1 MLTGDP
7 DGWVRMLGFE
17 VIQESNKTFLKHIVL
32 SEKYLTMGFMTKL
45 RHQQPSLWHAG
56 LTKDIEDLW
65 EPWMR
70 LVDRLLEDEHLLDT
84 IYEAQGERYPQSRR
98 RGREQTPAEVVLRL
112 LLLKHIRNWSYD
124 TLEREVRANL
134 VYRAFTRIGDEKV
147 PDAKTLARLG
157 QAIGPEVIGE
167 LHERLMELARERG
180 LVQGRKMRVDTTVVE
195 TNIHYPTDSSL
206 LGDGARVLT
215 RTMKKVE
222 KAAGG
227 LKKRI
232 RDRMRSVNKKV
243 IAIALAGR
251 VKGPEGE
258 ERRVER
264 YRELV
269 SLTRKIVHQAEGVLE
284 ETEHLPRRRQAQ
296 LKRLREILE
305 TMAGRVRQVVRQTR
319 ARVFQGMTKY
329 PHKIVSLFEPHTEII
344 RKGKAS
350 KPNEFGKLVKVQEA
364 ENQIITHY
372 EVFAER
378 PEDSQLLVPAVE
390 QHQRRTGRTPDLVA
404 ADAGFYSRKNEKVG
418 QALGVRWMSVP
429 NKNSKS
435 SERRKLQRARWF
447 RAGQRWRTGC
457 EGRISV
463 LKRRHGLNRCRY
475 RGFEGMQRWIGLGV
489 IADNV
494 LQIGRSLALQRA

>member
-1 MLTGDP
+1 
-7 DGWVRMLGFE
+7 
-17 VIQESNKTFLKHIVL
+17 VI
-32 SEKYLTMGFMTKL
+32 KL
-45 RHQQPSLWHAG
+45 RHQQPSLWHKG
-56 LTKDIEDLW
+56 LAKDIEDLW

-70 LVDRLLEDEHLLDT
+70 EEDQLLEDAALVEEV
-84 IYEAQGERYPQSRR
+84 YQAQGKRHPKSQT
-98 RGREQTPAEVVLRL
+98 RGRTQTPAEVVLRL
-112 LLLKHIRNWSYD
+112 LILKHVRNWSYD

-157 QAIGPEVIGE
+157 QAIGPEVIQE
-167 LHERLMELARERG
+167 LHERLVELARERG
-180 LVQGRKMRVDTTVVE
+180 VVQGRKMRVDTTVVE

-222 KAAGG
+222 KATGG

-243 IAIALAGR
+243 MAIALAGR
-251 VKGPEGE
+251 LKGPEGE
-258 ERRVER
+258 ERRVQR

-269 SLTRKIVHQAEGVLE
+269 SLTRKIVQQAEGVLE
-284 ETEHLPRRRQAQ
+284 EMRDLPSRRQGR
-296 LKRLREILE
+296 LKPLREILE
-305 TMAGRVRQVVRQTR
+305 AMGERVQQVLRQTK
-319 ARVFQGMTKY
+319 ARVLQGIT
-329 PHKIVSLFEPHTEII
+329 PHANKILSVFEPHTEII

-350 KPNEFGKLVKVQEA
+350 KPNEFGNLVKVQEA

-378 PEDSQLLVPAVE
+378 PEDSRLLIPAVE
-390 QHQRRTGRTPDLVA
+390 QHQRQFGRPPRMVA
-404 ADAGFYSRKNEKVG
+404 ADTGFYSLKNERTI
-418 QALGVRWMSVP
+418 QAMGVRRVAVP
-429 NKNSKS
+429 SRSTKS
-435 SERRKLQRARWF
+435 SERRKLQRTRWF

-463 LKRRHGLNRCRY
+463 LKRRHGLSRCRY
-475 RGFEGMQRWIGLGV
+475 RGFEGMQRWVGLGV
-489 IADNV
+489 IADNII
-494 LQIGRSLALQRA
+494 QIGRCLAMQMA

>member
-1 MLTGDP
+1 
-7 DGWVRMLGFE
+7 
-17 VIQESNKTFLKHIVL
+17 VI
-32 SEKYLTMGFMTKL
+32 KL
-45 RHQQPSLWHAG
+45 RHQQPSLWHKG
-56 LTKDIEDLW
+56 LAKDIEDLW

-70 LVDRLLEDEHLLDT
+70 EVDQLLEDATLVEEV
-84 IYEAQGERYPQSRR
+84 YQAQGKRHPKSQT
-98 RGREQTPAEVVLRL
+98 RGRTQTPAEVALRL
-112 LLLKHIRNWSYD
+112 LILKHVRNWSYD

-157 QAIGPEVIGE
+157 QAIGPEVIGK

-180 LVQGRKMRVDTTVVE
+180 VVQGRKMRVDTTVVE

-222 KAAGG
+222 KATGG

-251 VKGPEGE
+251 LKGSDGE
-258 ERRVER
+258 ERRMQR

-269 SLTRKIVHQAEGVLE
+269 SLTRKVLHQAEGVLE
-284 ETEHLPRRRQAQ
+284 EMRDLPSRRQVRVKP
-296 LKRLREILE
+296 LGEILE
-305 TMAGRVRQVVRQTR
+305 AMGERVRQVIRQTK
-319 ARVFQGMTKY
+319 ARVFQGITQY
-329 PHKIVSLFEPHTEII
+329 PHKILSVFEPHTEII
-344 RKGKAS
+344 RKGKTS
-350 KPNEFGKLVKVQEA
+350 KPNEFGNLVKVQEA

-378 PEDSQLLVPAVE
+378 PVDSRLLVSAVE
-390 QHQRRTGRTPDLVA
+390 QHQRQFGRPPRMVA
-404 ADAGFYSRKNEKVG
+404 ADTGFYSLRNERTI
-418 QALGVRWMSVP
+418 QAMGVKRVAVP
-429 NKNSKS
+429 SLSTKS
-435 SERRKLQRARWF
+435 SERRKLQRTRWF
-447 RAGQRWRTGC
+447 RLGQRWRTGC

-463 LKRRHGLNRCRY
+463 LKRRHGLSRCRY
-475 RGFEGMQRWIGLGV
+475 RGFEGMQRWVGLGI
-489 IADNV
+489 IADNII
-494 LQIGRSLALQRA
+494 QIGRCLAARA

>member
-1 MLTGDP
+1 
-7 DGWVRMLGFE
+7 
-17 VIQESNKTFLKHIVL
+17 VI
-32 SEKYLTMGFMTKL
+32 KL
-45 RHQQPSLWHAG
+45 RHQQPSLWHKG
-56 LTKDIEDLW
+56 LAKDIEDLW

-70 LVDRLLEDEHLLDT
+70 EEDQLLEDAALVEEV
-84 IYEAQGERYPQSRR
+84 YQAQGKRHPKSQT
-98 RGREQTPAEVVLRL
+98 RGRTQTPAEVVLRL
-112 LLLKHIRNWSYD
+112 LILKHVRNWSYD

-157 QAIGPEVIGE
+157 QAIGPEVIQE
-167 LHERLMELARERG
+167 LHERLVELARERG
-180 LVQGRKMRVDTTVVE
+180 VVQGRKMRVDTTVVE

-222 KAAGG
+222 KATGG

-243 IAIALAGR
+243 MAIALAGR
-251 VKGPEGE
+251 LKGPEGE
-258 ERRVER
+258 ERRVQR

-269 SLTRKIVHQAEGVLE
+269 SLTRKIVQQAEGVLE
-284 ETEHLPRRRQAQ
+284 EMRDLPSRRQGR
-296 LKRLREILE
+296 LKPLREILE
-305 TMAGRVRQVVRQTR
+305 AMGERVQQVLRQTK
-319 ARVFQGMTKY
+319 ARVLQGITQH
-329 PHKIVSLFEPHTEII
+329 PNKILSVFEPHTEII

-350 KPNEFGKLVKVQEA
+350 KPNEFANLVKVQEA

-378 PEDSQLLVPAVE
+378 PEDSRLLIPAVE
-390 QHQRRTGRTPDLVA
+390 QHQRQFGRPPRMVA
-404 ADAGFYSRKNEKVG
+404 ADTGFYSLKNERTI
-418 QALGVRWMSVP
+418 QAMGVRRVAVP
-429 NKNSKS
+429 SRSTKS
-435 SERRKLQRARWF
+435 SERRKLQRTRWF

-463 LKRRHGLNRCRY
+463 LKRRHGLSRCRY
-475 RGFEGMQRWIGLGV
+475 RGFEGMQRWVGLGV
-489 IADNV
+489 IADNII
-494 LQIGRSLALQRA
+494 QIGRCLAMQMA